1 MRDGWITYDDVE
13 VLEDDGSGFTCLVR
27 GRRVFVGKY
36 VPLDG
41 TTVGRRGDRGRLVVP
56 REFAEEQ
63 RLPATRSGDESGGPA
78 G

>member
-1 MRDGWITYDDVE
+1 
-13 VLEDDGSGFTCLVR
+13 VL

-36 VPLDG
+36 VPVDG
-41 TTVGRRGDRGRLVVP
+41 TTVARRGDRGRLVVP

-63 RLPATRSGDESGGPA
+63 RLPTAGSGSGSA

>member
-13 VLEDDGSGFTCLVR
+13 VVEHDGSGFTCLVR

-41 TTVGRRGDRGRLVVP
+41 TTVARCGDRGRLVVP

-63 RLPATRSGDESGGPA
+63 RLPIPISASGSGGAP